1 MQKLFVVSHTHWD
14 REWYEP
20 FQVYHARLIRC
31 VDKLLQIF
39 ATDPDYKYFLLDGQ
53 TIVLED
59 YLEVQ
64 PDRERVLRDLV
75 EAGRLQIGPWYVLP
89 DEFLVSG
96 EAIIRNLARGL
107 RIARDF
113 GDTQPVGYIPDPFG
127 HISQMPQILSGFQI
141 GAAVFRRGLAD
152 EPTEVRW
159 QAPDGTQILACYLR
173 DGYDNAAWLGHD
185 DVSFVRN
192 LEQAWRSLASHAV
205 TSNILLL
212 NGNDH
217 MEPWADLSHLLH
229 MAREQLGDV
238 EIIHASLPM
247 YVAQVQADIAERNI
261 ELGVVQGELRNPKR
275 HHLLPGVT
283 STRMWIKQR
292 NAHAQMLLEKWAEPF
307 ATLADLEGGRLKDE
321 GGSAASSFSLHPS
334 AWQPLVRLAWKYLL
348 YNHPHD
354 SICGCGVDQTHAEM
368 ALRFDW
374 VEQIVEPIITEGL
387 TQLAA
392 LVDTR
397 TYAESVPVVVFN
409 PVAGP
414 RTDRVVAQIELPG
427 DWEDFVIAD
436 DSSDAAPFQI
446 KSRRVEEY
454 YHKRAKG
461 ESLGGL
467 LGMVEAG
474 RIMGM
479 AIQNVSILADESPIR
494 VDVTLASQGDPHPAL
509 QQWQQQLR
517 HLAAE
522 KPAAFFEIRGHSPA
536 RLEIEFVAREVPGY
550 GYRTFTLSKT
560 DRITPDQ
567 PMPDQA
573 LILENEFY
581 RVEPNLND
589 GTLTIMDK
597 TTGILY
603 PGVNRLVDGG
613 DRGDLYNTCP
623 LENDHLVRLPVAPPQ
638 ITCEKSA
645 VRQSLHISMNYRLPM
660 GLTADRTGR
669 SSETVEARID
679 TVVSLYSGV
688 RRIDFQTRVDN
699 PARDHRLQVEFPTS
713 IVSAHVDAGQ
723 AFDVVRR
730 SIDLPR
736 DTAGWIEQPRPEA
749 PLQNF
754 VSISDGNIG
763 LTLVTRGLPEYQAKR
778 DAQGTA
784 LLLTLLR
791 CIGWLSRD
799 DLVTR
804 SGHAGPALETPGA
817 QEIGAHVFEYALI
830 PAAGDWRNT
839 FADAHAFVTPLRAVA
854 TSSHGGVLASAS
866 SFVEVTPREFVI
878 SAIKQAEDGQGL
890 IIRGYNISDQPRDV
904 TLRLHRVFTRA
915 ARVNLNEEEIGPLDL
930 RDGREVRLPVNGKE
944 IVTWTVIP

>member
-20 FQVYHARLIRC
+20 FQVYRARLIRC
-31 VDKLLQIF
+31 VDKLLDIF

-59 YLEVQ
+59 YLEVR
-64 PDRERVLRDLV
+64 PDREHVLRDLV
-75 EAGRLQIGPWYVLP
+75 GAGRLQIGPWYVLP

-96 EAIIRNLARGL
+96 EAIIRNLTRGL

-127 HISQMPQILSGFQI
+127 HISQMPQILRGLSI
-141 GAAVFRRGLAD
+141 DAAVFRRGLAD
-152 EPTEVRW
+152 EPTEVAW
-159 QAPDGTQILACYLR
+159 QAPDGSQVLACYLR

-192 LEQAWRSLASHAV
+192 LDQAWHSLAPHAV

-217 MEPWADLSHLLH
+217 MEPWADLSHLLRV
-229 MAREQLGDV
+229 AREQISDV
-238 EIIHASLPM
+238 EIVHASLPM

-261 ELGVVQGELRNPKR
+261 ELSVVHGELRNSKR

-292 NAHAQMLLEKWAEPF
+292 NARAQMLLEKWGEPF
-307 ATLADLEGGRLKDE
+307 AAFADLEGERLKDE
-321 GGSAASSFSLHPS
+321 GGNTASSF
-334 AWQPLVRLAWKYLL
+334 QPLIHLAWKYLL
-348 YNHPHD
+348 QNHPHD
-354 SICGCGVDQTHAEM
+354 SICGCGIDQMHAEM

-374 VEQIVEPIITEGL
+374 VEQIVAPIIAESL
-387 TQLAA
+387 AQLAA
-392 LVDTR
+392 SVDTCI
-397 TYAESVPVVVFN
+397 ADESVPIIVFN

-427 DWEDFVIAD
+427 DWEDFVITNGSGAV
-436 DSSDAAPFQI
+436 APFQI
-446 KSRRVEEY
+446 LSQRVEEY

-479 AIQNVSILADESPIR
+479 AIQNVAIFADENPIR

-517 HLAAE
+517 DIAAE
-522 KPAAFFEIRGHSPA
+522 NPTVLFEICGHSPT
-536 RLEIEFVAREVPGY
+536 RVEIEFIAREVPSY
-550 GYRTFTLSKT
+550 GYKAFILSKA
-560 DRITPDQ
+560 DRIAPDHSV
-567 PMPDQA
+567 PDQA
-573 LILENEFY
+573 LVVENEFY

-589 GTLTIMDK
+589 GTLAITDK
-597 TTGILY
+597 TTGQLY
-603 PGVNRLVDGG
+603 LGLNRFVDGG
-613 DRGDLYNTCP
+613 DRGDLYNYCP
-623 LENDHLVRLPVAPPQ
+623 LEHDRLMCQSVAPPQ
-638 ITCEKSA
+638 ITYEKNA
-645 VRQSLHISMNYRLPM
+645 VRQSLHISMNYWLPI

-679 TVVSLYSGV
+679 TVVSLSPGV
-688 RRIDFQTRVDN
+688 RRINFQTRVDN

-713 IVSAHVDAGQ
+713 IVSAHVDAEQ

-730 SIDLPR
+730 PIDLPR
-736 DTAGWIEQPRPEA
+736 DTADWIEQPRPEA

-754 VSISDGNIG
+754 VSISDGKIG
-763 LTLVTRGLPEYQAKR
+763 LTLATCGLPEYQARR
-778 DAQGTA
+778 DAQGTT
-784 LLLTLLR
+784 LRLTLLR
-791 CIGWLSRD
+791 CVGWLSRD
-799 DLVTR
+799 DLATR

-817 QEIGAHVFEYALI
+817 QEIGAHEFEYALI

-839 FADAHAFVTPLRAVA
+839 FADAQAFVTPPRAVA

-878 SAIKQAEDGQGL
+878 STIKHAEDGQGL
-890 IIRGYNISDQPRDV
+890 IVRGYNIGDQPIDV
-904 TLRLHRVFTRA
+904 TLRLYRPFTRA

-930 RDGREVRLPVNGKE
+930 RDGCEMRLSVKGKE
-944 IVTWTVIP
+944 IVTWKVIP